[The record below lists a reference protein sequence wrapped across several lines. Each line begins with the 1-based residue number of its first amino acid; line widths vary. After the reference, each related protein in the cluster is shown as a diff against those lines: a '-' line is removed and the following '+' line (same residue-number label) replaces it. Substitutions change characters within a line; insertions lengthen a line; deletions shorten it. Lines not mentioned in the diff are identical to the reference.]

1 MVVTQ
6 VRTTAGSVRGR
17 VVANLPQRE
26 NLEVIEFPKEI
37 RNMCFN
43 EHAIAESE

>member
-1 MVVTQ
+1 MVVAQ
-6 VRTTAGSVRGR
+6 VRTTAGSVWGR

-26 NLEVIEFPKEI
+26 NLVIESPKEI

-43 EHAIAESE
+43 DHAIAESE